1 MVLAMDL
8 AMEWLDSQLTGLAGL
23 VAWLAILV
31 VIVGTG
37 LLMRHLAL
45 TTRSIEYRQVI
56 YIVATSVGLLVVAGV
71 GGFVLMHSA

>member
-1 MVLAMDL
+1 MDL
-8 AMEWLDSQLTGLAGL
+8 ASEWLNGPAGL

-45 TTRSIEYRQVI
+45 TTRNVELRHVVL
-56 YIVATSVGLLVVAGV
+56 IVAASIGLLVVAGV
-71 GGFVLMHSA
+71 GGFFLMHTA

>member
-1 MVLAMDL
+1 MDL
-8 AMEWLDSQLTGLAGL
+8 AMQWLDAQLTGVAGL

-45 TTRSIEYRQVI
+45 TTRSIEYRHVI
-56 YIVATSVGLLVVAGV
+56 YIVASSVGLLVIAGL
-71 GGFVLMHSA
+71 GGFVLMHTA

>member
-1 MVLAMDL
+1 MQ
-8 AMEWLDSQLTGLAGL
+8 WLDAQLTGVAGL
-23 VAWLAILV
+23 IAWLVILV

-45 TTRSIEYRQVI
+45 TTRSIEYRHVVFL
-56 YIVATSVGLLVVAGV
+56 VAASVGLLVVAGI

>member
-1 MVLAMDL
+1 MDL
-8 AMEWLDSQLTGLAGL
+8 AMEWLDAQLTGMAGL
-23 VAWLAILV
+23 VAWLAIVV

-45 TTRSIEYRQVI
+45 TTRSIEYRHVVL
-56 YIVATSVGLLVVAGV
+56 IVSASVGLLVVAGV

>member
-1 MVLAMDL
+1 MDL
-8 AMEWLDSQLTGLAGL
+8 AMQWLDAQLTGVAGL

-45 TTRSIEYRQVI
+45 TTRAIEYRHVV

>member
-23 VAWLAILV
+23 VAWPAILV

>member
-1 MVLAMDL
+1 MDL
-8 AMEWLDSQLTGLAGL
+8 AMDWLAGTGGL

-45 TTRSIEYRQVI
+45 TTRSIELRHVVL
-56 YIVATSVGLLVVAGV
+56 IVASSVGLLIVAGV
-71 GGFVLMHSA
+71 GGFVLMHTA